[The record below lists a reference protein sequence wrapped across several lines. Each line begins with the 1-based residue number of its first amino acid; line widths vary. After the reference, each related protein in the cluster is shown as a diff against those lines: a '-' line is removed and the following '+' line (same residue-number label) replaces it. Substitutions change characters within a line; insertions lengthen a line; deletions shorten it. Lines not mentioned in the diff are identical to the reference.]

1 MGVERVS
8 GSMSLMQAIFNIKAA
23 WSGFSKL
30 WKQHSHT
37 LDQLDPETRSVV
49 HEHQAC
55 RFFTPSSCSL
65 HFGYGMIIL
74 VCSFLPP
81 RASRVASLFGFLSE
95 YG

>member
-37 LDQLDPETRSVV
+37 LDQLDPETRSVDV
-49 HEHQAC
+49 SAEPVA
-55 RFFTPSSCSL
+55 
-65 HFGYGMIIL
+65 
-74 VCSFLPP
+74 
-81 RASRVASLFGFLSE
+81 ASRPPAAACTLATA
-95 YG
+95 